1 MKVFKFGGAS
11 VNSADAV
18 RNMAQIVQT
27 HLEKEPLVVVVSAMG
42 KTTNLL
48 EKLVPTDSSLNT
60 QHSSLRQQLE
70 DYHLDIAKS
79 LIPNDETIV
88 NKIQTLLHQLDQ
100 TITTLSHSA
109 TQSPSH
115 SNYNYCYDQVV
126 SFGELIS
133 TTIIAEYLNHL
144 GINTLWQDAREII
157 KTDDH
162 FREGR
167 IDWKATEQEIKNLE
181 LHLEEELNTLK
192 NKDNPVKKIK
202 NSCRVILT
210 QGFIGGTHSP
220 LSTLHSPLST
230 TTLGR
235 EGSDYSAAILAYC
248 LNAESVTIW
257 KDVPGFL
264 NADPK
269 FFHDTVKI
277 SQIPYNEAIEL
288 AYYGASVIHPKTVKP
303 IQNKGIPLY
312 IRSFI
317 TPEAEGSSIGDYRT
331 LVPETP
337 LYIFKNNQILLSI
350 LPRDYSF
357 IAEDNLQVIFGI
369 LSKIGIRVNLMQN
382 SALSFSICIDNNPQL
397 VKPLIEEL
405 KSMFR
410 VRYNEDLQLITI
422 RYYTQEVIDSIVAN
436 RPILLE
442 QRSRTTEQLIVPCK

>member
-18 RNMAQIVQT
+18 RNMAQIVQK
-27 HLEKEPLVVVVSAMG
+27 HLESTPLVVVVSAMG

-48 EKLVPTDSSLNT
+48 EKLVPGVTDDP
-60 QHSSLRQQLE
+60 QELRRQLE
-70 DYHLDIAKS
+70 EYHLKIYKD
-79 LIPNDETIV
+79 LIPCVDGADNAV
-88 NKIQTLLHQLDQ
+88 QGLLRKLDGVLASLQ
-100 TITTLSHSA
+100 PDA
-109 TQSPSH
+109 DK
-115 SNYNYCYDQVV
+115 YNFNYDQVV
-126 SFGELIS
+126 SYGELIS

-144 GINTLWQDAREII
+144 GINTLWEDARQLIH
-157 KTDDH
+157 TDNH
-162 FREGR
+162 YREGR
-167 IDWKATEQEIKNLE
+167 VDWQATQQAIQNSIFKNQDS
-181 LHLEEELNTLK
+181 H
-192 NKDNPVKKIK
+192 
-202 NSCRVILT
+202 SVIIT
-210 QGFIGGTHSP
+210 QGFIGGTDGG
-220 LSTLHSPLST
+220 T

-248 LNAESVTIW
+248 LGAESVTIW

-277 SQIPYNEAIEL
+277 GQIPYNEAIEL

-317 TPEAEGSSIGDYRT
+317 SPEVEGSVVGNYHTIS
-331 LVPETP
+331 PETP

-397 VKPLIEEL
+397 VAPLIEEL

-410 VRYNEDLQLITI
+410 VRYNENLQLITI
-422 RYYTQEVIDSIVAN
+422 RYYTQEVIDRIVAG

-442 QRSRTTEQLIVPCK
+442 QRSRTTEQLIVPISA

>member
-18 RNMAQIVQT
+18 RNMAQIVQS
-27 HLEKEPLVVVVSAMG
+27 HLEPEPLVVVVPAMG

-48 EKLVPTDSSLNT
+48 EKLVPGSADVSSAK
-60 QHSSLRQQLE
+60 QLRQQLE
-70 DYHLDIAKS
+70 DYHRTIAAALMPENKEVQQMIDSLLADLD
-79 LIPNDETIV
+79 
-88 NKIQTLLHQLDQ
+88 LLC
-100 TITTLSHSA
+100 TTLPADVEHY
-109 TQSPSH
+109 
-115 SNYNYCYDQVV
+115 NYNYDQVV
-126 SFGELIS
+126 CHGELLS
-133 TTIIAEYLNHL
+133 TTIIACYLNHL
-144 GINTLWQDAREII
+144 GISTLWLDARQLIH
-157 KTDDH
+157 TDDH
-162 FREGR
+162 YREGR
-167 IDWKATEQEIKNLE
+167 VDWMATQKEIEQ
-181 LHLEEELNTLK
+181 LK
-192 NKDNPVKKIK
+192 LKIE
-202 NSCRVILT
+202 NSCRVVLT
-210 QGFIGGTHSP
+210 QGFIGGTNSQFSI
-220 LSTLHSPLST
+220 LNSQFSS

-248 LNAESVTIW
+248 LDAESVTIW

-269 FFHDTVKI
+269 FFRDTVKI

-303 IQNKGIPLY
+303 IQNKGIPLF
-312 IRSFI
+312 IRSFV
-317 TPEAEGSSIGDYRT
+317 TPKDDGSSVGDYRS

-337 LYIFKNNQILLSI
+337 LYIFRNDQILLSI

-369 LSKIGIRVNLMQN
+369 LNELGIRVNLMQN
-382 SALSFSICIDNNPQL
+382 SALSFSICVDNNPQRIG
-397 VKPLIEEL
+397 VLIERL

-410 VRYNEDLQLITI
+410 VRYNENLQLITI
-422 RYYTQEVIDSIVAN
+422 RYYTQEVIDSIVAA

>member
-18 RNMAQIVQT
+18 RNMAQIVQK
-27 HLEKEPLVVVVSAMG
+27 HLESTPLVVVVSAMG

-48 EKLVPTDSSLNT
+48 EKLVPGSSDIT
-60 QHSSLRQQLE
+60 STKELRQQLE
-70 DYHLDIAKS
+70 EYHREIASS
-79 LIPNDETIV
+79 LMPE
-88 NKIQTLLHQLDQ
+88 NKEVQHKIDTLLSNLDHLC
-100 TITTLSHSA
+100 TSLPTDVEH
-109 TQSPSH
+109 H
-115 SNYNYCYDQVV
+115 NYCYDQVV
-126 SFGELIS
+126 CHGELLS
-133 TTIIAEYLNHL
+133 TTIISEYLNSL
-144 GINTLWQDAREII
+144 GINTLWTDARQLI
-157 KTDDH
+157 KTDNH
-162 FREGR
+162 YREGR
-167 IDWKATEQEIKNLE
+167 VDWNATEKEIKNLE
-181 LHLEEELNTLK
+181 
-192 NKDNPVKKIK
+192 PSIK
-202 NSCRVILT
+202 NSYSIVLT
-210 QGFIGGTHSP
+210 QGFIGGT
-220 LSTLHSPLST
+220 TDGQT

-235 EGSDYSAAILAYC
+235 EGSDYSAAILAHC
-248 LNAESVTIW
+248 LDAESVTIW

-269 FFHDTVKI
+269 FFVDTVKI

-317 TPEAEGSSIGDYRT
+317 TPEAEGSSVGDYSK

-337 LYIFKNNQILLSI
+337 LYIFRNNQILLSI

-369 LSKIGIRVNLMQN
+369 LNELGIRVNLMQN
-382 SALSFSICIDNNPQL
+382 SALSFSICVDNNPQRI
-397 VKPLIEEL
+397 KILIERL

-410 VRYNEDLQLITI
+410 VRYNENLQLITI
-422 RYYTQEVIDSIVAN
+422 RYYTQAVIDSIVAS

-442 QRSRTTEQLIVPCK
+442 QRSRTTEQIIVPCK

>member
-18 RNMAQIVQT
+18 RNMAQIVQSHMESET
-27 HLEKEPLVVVVSAMG
+27 LVVVVSAMG

-48 EKLVPTDSSLNT
+48 EKLVPGSTDNT
-60 QHSSLRQQLE
+60 QVHELRQQLE
-70 DYHLDIAKS
+70 AYHLGIAKS
-79 LIPNDETIV
+79 LIPNDEEIV
-88 NKIQTLLHQLDQ
+88 AKVQELLHQLDQ
-100 TITTLSHSA
+100 TITSL
-109 TQSPSH
+109 TQSGKAA
-115 SNYNYCYDQVV
+115 NKQYNYCYDQVV
-126 SFGELIS
+126 SFGEIIS
-133 TTIIAEYLNHL
+133 TTIIAHYLNHL
-144 GINTLWQDAREII
+144 GINTLWADARQLIR
-157 KTDDH
+157 TDGH
-162 FREGR
+162 YREGR
-167 IDWKATEQEIKNLE
+167 VDWQATQQEVEK
-181 LHLEEELNTLK
+181 LK
-192 NKDNPVKKIK
+192 KEKSYNV
-202 NSCRVILT
+202 VLT
-210 QGFIGGTHSP
+210 QGFIGGTNANDDSHI
-220 LSTLHSPLST
+220 ST

-248 LNAESVTIW
+248 LGAESITIW

-303 IQNKGIPLY
+303 LQNKSIPLY

-317 TPEAEGSSIGDYRT
+317 TPESEGSSIGNYHT
-331 LVPETP
+331 ISPETP

-369 LSKIGIRVNLMQN
+369 LNELGIRVNLMQN
-382 SALSFSICIDNNPQL
+382 SALSFSICIDNNPNL
-397 VKPLIEEL
+397 VPTLIERL
-405 KSMFR
+405 STMFR
-410 VRYNEDLQLITI
+410 VRYNDNLQLITI
-422 RYYTQEVIDSIVAN
+422 RYYTQQVIDSIVAS

-442 QRSRTTEQLIVPCK
+442 QRSRSTEQLIVPCN

>member
-18 RNMAQIVQT
+18 RNMAHIVQS
-27 HLEKEPLVVVVSAMG
+27 HLESAPLVVVVSAMG

-48 EKLVPTDSSLNT
+48 EKLVPGITTGDERKA
-60 QHSSLRQQLE
+60 LRQQLE
-70 DYHLDIAKS
+70 DYHLGIVKS
-79 LIPNDETIV
+79 LIPNEKSIIDNV
-88 NKIQTLLHQLDQ
+88 NKLLHQLDS
-100 TITTLSHSA
+100 TIATL
-109 TQSPSH
+109 QSDSERY
-115 SNYNYCYDQVV
+115 NYNYDQVV

-144 GINTLWQDAREII
+144 GINTLWSDARQLIR
-157 KTDDH
+157 TDDH
-162 FREGR
+162 YREGR
-167 IDWKATEQEIKNLE
+167 IDWQATQQEIKNLE
-181 LHLEEELNTLK
+181 LR
-192 NKDNPVKKIK
+192 IK
-202 NSCRVILT
+202 NSYSVVIT
-210 QGFIGGTHSP
+210 QGFIGGTSNHK
-220 LSTLHSPLST
+220 T

-248 LNAESVTIW
+248 LDAESVTIW

-269 FFHDTVKI
+269 FFTDTVKI
-277 SQIPYNEAIEL
+277 GQIPYNEAIEL

-317 TPEAEGSSIGDYRT
+317 TPEADGSSIGDYKT
-331 LVPETP
+331 IVPETP

-397 VKPLIEEL
+397 VTPLIEEL
-405 KSMFR
+405 KNMFR
-410 VRYNEDLQLITI
+410 VRYNENLQLITI
-422 RYYTQEVIDSIVAN
+422 RYYTQEVIDRIVAN

-442 QRSRTTEQLIVPCK
+442 QRSRTTEQLIVPV

>member
-18 RNMAQIVQT
+18 RNMARIVQM
-27 HLEKEPLVVVVSAMG
+27 HLEAEPLLVVVSAMG

-48 EKLVPTDSSLNT
+48 EKLVPVENGEWKAESGK
-60 QHSSLRQQLE
+60 LRKQLE
-70 DYHLDIAKS
+70 EYHRDIATA
-79 LIPNDETIV
+79 LMPDNMDVQRRID
-88 NKIQTLLHQLDQ
+88 TLLAALDERCA
-100 TITTLSHSA
+100 TLPPDVEHY
-109 TQSPSH
+109 
-115 SNYNYCYDQVV
+115 NYNYDQVV
-126 SFGELIS
+126 SHGELLS
-133 TTIIAEYLNHL
+133 TAIIAEYLNTL
-144 GINTLWQDAREII
+144 GINTLWTDARQLVR
-157 KTDDH
+157 TNTH
-162 FREGR
+162 YREGR
-167 IDWKATEQEIKNLE
+167 VDWEATANSVKAECGTWNAY
-181 LHLEEELNTLK
+181 N
-192 NKDNPVKKIK
+192 V
-202 NSCRVILT
+202 VLT
-210 QGFIGGTHSP
+210 QGFIGGTANGQ
-220 LSTLHSPLST
+220 T

-248 LNAESVTIW
+248 LAAESVTIW

-269 FFHDTVKI
+269 FFKDTVKI

-317 TPEAEGSSIGDYRT
+317 TPESEGSSIGDYGT
-331 LVPETP
+331 IVPETP
-337 LYIFKNNQILLSI
+337 LFIFKNDQILLSI

-397 VKPLIEEL
+397 VKVLIAEL

-422 RYYTQEVIDSIVAN
+422 RYYTQEVIDRIVAG

-442 QRSRTTEQLIVPCK
+442 QRSRSTEQIIVPGTK

>member
-18 RNMAQIVQT
+18 RNMAHIVQK
-27 HLEKEPLVVVVSAMG
+27 HLESAPLVVVVSAMG

-48 EKLVPTDSSLNT
+48 EKLVPGITSDNE
-60 QHSSLRQQLE
+60 HKALRQQLE
-70 DYHLDIAKS
+70 DYHIDIVKS
-79 LIPNDETIV
+79 LIPNDKSIV
-88 NKIQTLLHQLDQ
+88 NKVYTLLHQLDS
-100 TITTLSHSA
+100 TIATL
-109 TQSPSH
+109 QSDSEH
-115 SNYNYCYDQVV
+115 YNYNYDQVV

-133 TTIIAEYLNHL
+133 TTIIAHYLNHI
-144 GINTLWQDAREII
+144 GINTLWEDARQCIV
-157 KTDDH
+157 TDNH
-162 FREGR
+162 HREGR
-167 IDWKATEQEIKNLE
+167 VDWESTRGECWRL
-181 LHLEEELNTLK
+181 
-192 NKDNPVKKIK
+192 KDNATGYQV
-202 NSCRVILT
+202 VVT
-210 QGFIGGTHSP
+210 QGFIGATSD
-220 LSTLHSPLST
+220 LKT

-248 LNAESVTIW
+248 LDAESVTIW

-269 FFHDTVKI
+269 FFANTVKI

-317 TPEAEGSSIGDYRT
+317 TPEADGSSIGDYKT
-331 LVPETP
+331 IVPETP

-397 VKPLIEEL
+397 VAPLIEEL
-405 KSMFR
+405 KNMFR
-410 VRYNEDLQLITI
+410 VRYNQNLQLITI
-422 RYYTQEVIDSIVAN
+422 RYYTQEVIDSIVAG

-442 QRSRTTEQLIVPCK
+442 QRSRTTEQLIVPGK

>member
-1 MKVFKFGGAS
+1 

-18 RNMAQIVQT
+18 RNMAQIVQN
-27 HLEKEPLVVVVSAMG
+27 HLENNPLVVVVSAMG

-48 EKLVPTDSSLNT
+48 EKLVPGSADNSSAKE
-60 QHSSLRQQLE
+60 LRQQLE

-88 NKIQTLLHQLDQ
+88 NKVQTLLHQLDN
-100 TITTLSHSA
+100 TISTL
-109 TQSPSH
+109 TQSH
-115 SNYNYCYDQVV
+115 NQAIKQYNYCYDQVV

-157 KTDDH
+157 KTDNH
-162 FREGR
+162 YRESR
-167 IDWKATEQEIKNLE
+167 IDWKATQQEIENL
-181 LHLEEELNTLK
+181 K
-192 NKDNPVKKIK
+192 FKIE
-202 NSCRVILT
+202 NSCKVVLT
-210 QGFIGGTHSP
+210 QGFIGGTI
-220 LSTLHSPLST
+220 STLSSFLFPLST

-248 LNAESVTIW
+248 LHAESVTIW

-269 FFHDTVKI
+269 FFRDTVKI

-317 TPEAEGSSIGDYRT
+317 TPDAEGSSIGDYKT
-331 LVPETP
+331 IIPETP

-357 IAEDNLQVIFGI
+357 IAEDNLQVIFG
-369 LSKIGIRVNLMQN
+369 LLNELGIRVNLMQN
-382 SALSFSICIDNNPQL
+382 SALSFSICVDNHPQRIAQ
-397 VKPLIEEL
+397 LIERL
-405 KSMFR
+405 DTMFR
-410 VRYNEDLQLITI
+410 VRYNENLQLITI
-422 RYYTQEVIDSIVAN
+422 RYYTQEVIDRIVAG
-436 RPILLE
+436 RPIFLE
-442 QRSRTTEQLIVPCK
+442 QRSRSTEQLIVPVD

>member
-18 RNMAQIVQT
+18 RNMAQIVQS
-27 HLEKEPLVVVVSAMG
+27 HLESDSLVVVVSAMG

-48 EKLVPTDSSLNT
+48 EKLVPINSEFQIPNSE
-60 QHSSLRQQLE
+60 LRQQLE
-70 DYHLDIAKS
+70 DYHLDIVKS
-79 LIPNDETIV
+79 LIPNDKEIV
-88 NKIQTLLHQLDQ
+88 NKVLDLLRQLDH
-100 TITTLSHSA
+100 TITTL
-109 TQSPSH
+109 SH
-115 SNYNYCYDQVV
+115 SNYNYCYDQIV

-133 TTIIAEYLNHL
+133 TTIIAHYLNHL
-144 GINTLWQDAREII
+144 GINTLWKDAREII

-162 FREGR
+162 YREGR
-167 IDWKATEQEIKNLE
+167 VDWEATQQKIKNLE
-181 LHLEEELNTLK
+181 L
-192 NKDNPVKKIK
+192 KIK
-202 NSCRVILT
+202 NSYRVILT
-210 QGFIGGTHSP
+210 QGFIGGTDDG
-220 LSTLHSPLST
+220 T

-248 LNAESVTIW
+248 LGAESVTIW

-269 FFHDTVKI
+269 FFKDTVKI

-312 IRSFI
+312 IRSFV
-317 TPEAEGSSIGDYRT
+317 TPESEGSSIGDYPT
-331 LVPETP
+331 IIPETP
-337 LYIFKNNQILLSI
+337 LYIFRNNQILLSI

-397 VKPLIEEL
+397 VKPLIDEL
-405 KSMFR
+405 KNMFR
-410 VRYNEDLQLITI
+410 VRYNENLQLITI
-422 RYYTQEVIDSIVAN
+422 RYYTQEVIDRIVAG

-442 QRSRTTEQLIVPCK
+442 QRSRTTEQLIVPAK

>member
-18 RNMAQIVQT
+18 RNMAHIVQS
-27 HLEKEPLVVVVSAMG
+27 HLESVPLVVVVSAMG

-48 EKLVPTDSSLNT
+48 EKLVPGITTGDERKA
-60 QHSSLRQQLE
+60 LRQQLE
-70 DYHLDIAKS
+70 DYHLGIVKS
-79 LIPNDETIV
+79 LIPNEESIIDNV
-88 NKIQTLLHQLDQ
+88 NNLLHQLDS
-100 TITTLSHSA
+100 TIATL
-109 TQSPSH
+109 QSDSEH
-115 SNYNYCYDQVV
+115 YNYNYDQVV

-144 GINTLWQDAREII
+144 GINTLWEDARQCIV
-157 KTDDH
+157 TDNH
-162 FREGR
+162 HREGR
-167 IDWKATEQEIKNLE
+167 VDWESTRGECWRL
-181 LHLEEELNTLK
+181 
-192 NKDNPVKKIK
+192 KDNATGYQV
-202 NSCRVILT
+202 VVL
-210 QGFIGGTHSP
+210 QGFIGATSD
-220 LSTLHSPLST
+220 LKT

>member
-18 RNMAQIVQT
+18 RNMAQVVQS
-27 HLEKEPLVVVVSAMG
+27 HLESKPLMVVVSAMG

-48 EKLVPTDSSLNT
+48 EKLVPGSADVSSANT
-60 QHSSLRQQLE
+60 LRKQLE
-70 DYHLDIAKS
+70 VYHIDIAKS
-79 LIPNDETIV
+79 LIPNDKTIIK
-88 NKIQTLLHQLDQ
+88 KIQDLLHQLDN
-100 TITTLSHSA
+100 TIVSLQPDAAHY
-109 TQSPSH
+109 
-115 SNYNYCYDQVV
+115 NYNYDQVV
-126 SFGELIS
+126 SFGEIIS

-144 GINTLWQDAREII
+144 GINTLWSDARQLIQ
-157 KTDDH
+157 TDNH
-162 FREGR
+162 YREGR
-167 IDWKATEQEIKNLE
+167 VDWQASETATK
-181 LHLEEELNTLK
+181 TLLADSITY
-192 NKDNPVKKIK
+192 N
-202 NSCRVILT
+202 VILT
-210 QGFIGGTHSP
+210 QGFIGGTVDHK
-220 LSTLHSPLST
+220 T

-269 FFHDTVKI
+269 FFADTVKI

-303 IQNKGIPLY
+303 IQNKGIPLF

-317 TPEAEGSSIGDYRT
+317 TPEAEGSSIGDYKT
-331 LVPETP
+331 IVPETP

-397 VKPLIEEL
+397 INPLIEEL

-410 VRYNEDLQLITI
+410 VRYNENLQLITI
-422 RYYTQEVIDSIVAN
+422 RYYTQEVIDSIVAG

-442 QRSRTTEQLIVPCK
+442 QRSRTTEQLIVPA

>member
-18 RNMAQIVQT
+18 RNMARIVQN
-27 HLEKEPLVVVVSAMG
+27 HLESEPLVVVVSAMG

-48 EKLVPTDSSLNT
+48 EQLVPGCSEFGVRNSE
-60 QHSSLRQQLE
+60 LRKQLE
-70 DYHLDIAKS
+70 DYHRSIASSLMPDNMTVQQKIDALLASLDKYCS
-79 LIPNDETIV
+79 
-88 NKIQTLLHQLDQ
+88 TLPADAEHY
-100 TITTLSHSA
+100 
-109 TQSPSH
+109 
-115 SNYNYCYDQVV
+115 NYNYDQVV

-144 GINTLWQDAREII
+144 GINTLWKDARQLIR
-157 KTDDH
+157 TNDH
-162 FREGR
+162 YREGR
-167 IDWKATEQEIKNLE
+167 IDWQSTQEAIR
-181 LHLEEELNTLK
+181 
-192 NKDNPVKKIK
+192 
-202 NSCRVILT
+202 NSEFGPQNAARVILT
-210 QGFIGGTHSP
+210 QGFIGGTDGG
-220 LSTLHSPLST
+220 T

-248 LNAESVTIW
+248 LDAESVTIW

-269 FFHDTVKI
+269 FFADTVKI

-317 TPEAEGSSIGDYRT
+317 TPEADGSSIGDYRS

-397 VKPLIEEL
+397 VGVLIDEL

-410 VRYNEDLQLITI
+410 VRYNDNLQLVTI
-422 RYYTQEVIDSIVAN
+422 RYYTQEVIDSIVAG
-436 RPILLE
+436 RPVLLE
-442 QRSRTTEQLIVPCK
+442 QRSRTTEQIIVPSIF